1 MTIAARV
8 DIPVDTRAA
17 MPVNELRIVL
27 SDGGSTAAA
36 IDLAHRFD
44 ARIKALVVE
53 EQAELSDY
61 YDDARAAVRAR
72 VMAARD
78 HFERLAAKRDVQFS
92 VVDVA
97 IPPNRSYGE
106 LARHC
111 RFSDLVVV
119 EHSATAAVDGSR
131 LMRELSASTIPTMIL
146 PGTAAAPLNYDRVAI
161 AWDGQPATARA
172 IFSAIPVLK
181 LARSVTIVATDGA
194 ASRSPPQTKELARHL
209 TSHGLDVELATTGRR
224 PTPIEALCNAARQR
238 IEWVAMSGRYS
249 TGLRD
254 LLLGNPVRRMLAGA
268 SVPVMLLH

>member
-8 DIPVDTRAA
+8 ALPVDNRAA

-27 SDGGSTAAA
+27 SDGGSAAAA

-44 ARIKALVVE
+44 ARITALVVE

-78 HFERLAAKRDVQFS
+78 HFERLAAKRDVRFS
-92 VVDVA
+92 VVDIA

-111 RFSDLVVV
+111 RYSDLVVV
-119 EHSATAAVDGSR
+119 EHAATAAVDGSR
-131 LMRELSASTIPTMIL
+131 LMRELAASTIPTLVL
-146 PGTAAAPLNYDRVAI
+146 PGTAAPPPSYDRVAI
-161 AWDGQPATARA
+161 AWDGQPATTNAVL
-172 IFSAIPVLK
+172 SAIPVLK

-194 ASRSPPQTKELARHL
+194 ASGSPRRTKELAGHL

-224 PTPIEALCNAARQR
+224 PTTIEALCTAARQR

-268 SVPVMLLH
+268 SVPVLLLH